1 MLEQAHP
8 SFVDVRILE
17 GVRNPLAPFLSREG
31 DKNPHCSAFTQS
43 VQLDQVAP
51 EVYRAL
57 SCICTI
63 HVSDRIAVSRTEN
76 TLGLLTVI
84 VIICAGGTVESIQ
97 LYCASPSKDVA
108 CVDSHVLDLMYVCL
122 RGQPKV
128 HSKALLTQT
137 FVATTSGVPGETDI
151 NEHRIAPSKS
161 DCSLR
166 VHGGRKIMNDFVYYD
181 LRTHANENDPCRY
194 HCLQWRLA
202 R

>member
-1 MLEQAHP
+1 MRLPSSKSAALATRRLGEEMPNKIEKSLLESTAFLICLQCHCVLEQAHP

-76 TLGLLTVI
+76 TLGLL
-84 VIICAGGTVESIQ
+84 C
-97 LYCASPSKDVA
+97 
-108 CVDSHVLDLMYVCL
+108 
-122 RGQPKV
+122 
-128 HSKALLTQT
+128 
-137 FVATTSGVPGETDI
+137 
-151 NEHRIAPSKS
+151 
-161 DCSLR
+161 
-166 VHGGRKIMNDFVYYD
+166 
-181 LRTHANENDPCRY
+181 
-194 HCLQWRLA
+194 
-202 R
+202 